1 MFGENWTEGISVS
14 LGSLDQMPMD
24 AIWVHLIGIFILSW
38 VIGITAPVPT
48 AVRVLIVATIM
59 ITAQVLL

>member
-24 AIWVHLIGIFILSW
+24 AIWVHLIGIFILS
-38 VIGITAPVPT
+38 
-48 AVRVLIVATIM
+48 
-59 ITAQVLL
+59 